1 MPKQKIEAHK
11 VTKPIQLLAAW
22 LVGLILVN
30 GSFLTAAATIKTPA
44 WAPTLLVIAT
54 VLNVPLFLIC
64 IFVLQTKFRPEMQED
79 TYYSKYLE
87 ATTATFVPQKVDD
100 SVITNLKHSIAKA
113 NKNTINLIQDLGENL
128 KSLTENLS
136 SISGN
141 NLLQADVREKLAVI
155 EDKLAI
161 SERNI
166 TETKQQIDWQSVTIQ
181 INDLLPEYD
190 QILANINELGIN
202 ISDTFG
208 SSSKVPE
215 VPKRKIIAFGKEIDI
230 RHLRV
235 IVNLLKPFGFN
246 LIHYADKPVNK
257 GNIYIGSYIYSRPD
271 LDNSRIID
279 PQIENVINDPN
290 STIENII
297 NLFKTKQ

>member
-1 MPKQKIEAHK
+1 MTKQRIEAHK

-30 GSFLTAAATIKTPA
+30 GSFLTAAAMIKTPA

-54 VLNVPLFLIC
+54 VINVPLFLIC

-87 ATTATFVPQKVDD
+87 ATTAKFVSSKVDD
-100 SVITNLKHSIAKA
+100 SVISNLKLNIAEA
-113 NKNTINLIQDLGENL
+113 NKTTIDLIQDLGENIKL
-128 KSLTENLS
+128 LTENLS
-136 SISGN
+136 SISSDN
-141 NLLQADVREKLAVI
+141 VLQAELREKLTAI
-155 EDKLAI
+155 EAKLSV

-166 TETKQQIDWQSVTIQ
+166 KKTKQQIDWQGVTVG

-190 QILANINELGIN
+190 QILANMNELGIN

-208 SSSKVPE
+208 SSSRPPE
-215 VPKRKIIAFGKEIDI
+215 VPKKKIIGFGKKIDI
-230 RHLRV
+230 RHLRI

-246 LIHYADKPVNK
+246 LIHYAYEPYNK
-257 GNIYIGSYIYSRPD
+257 GCIYIGSYIYNRPD
-271 LDNSRIID
+271 LDTSHKID

-290 STIENII
+290 STIENVI
-297 NLFKTKQ
+297 NLFQTKQ

>member
-30 GSFLTAAATIKTPA
+30 GSLLTAAATIKTPA
-44 WAPTLLVIAT
+44 WAPNLLVIAT

-87 ATTATFVPQKVDD
+87 ATTATFVSQRVDD
-100 SVITNLKHSIAKA
+100 SAITNLKDSIAKA

-136 SISGN
+136 SISGD
-141 NLLQADVREKLAVI
+141 NLLQADVRDKLAVI
-155 EDKLAI
+155 EAKLAI
-161 SERNI
+161 FERNI
-166 TETKQQIDWQSVTIQ
+166 TETKQQIGWQSVRVM

-208 SSSKVPE
+208 SSSEGPE
-215 VPKRKIIAFGKEIDI
+215 VPKKKMIGFGKEIDI

-246 LIHYADKPVNK
+246 LIHYTDDPSNR
-257 GNIYIGSYIYSRPD
+257 GDIYIGSYIYQSPN
-271 LDNSRIID
+271 LDNSHKID

-297 NLFKTKQ
+297 NLFQTKQ